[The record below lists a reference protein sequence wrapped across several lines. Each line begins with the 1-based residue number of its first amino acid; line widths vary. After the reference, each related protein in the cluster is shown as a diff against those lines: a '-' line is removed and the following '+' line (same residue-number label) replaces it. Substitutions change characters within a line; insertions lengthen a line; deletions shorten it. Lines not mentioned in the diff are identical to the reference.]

1 MAWMLAHAAPRLAA
15 GAAAGAGDRRGD
27 RQRRRSPAHG
37 HVVDF
42 IQWYVKDHYWPAFN
56 IADAAVV
63 GGAIGIGLFG
73 LFSGKPRP
81 AAG

>member
-1 MAWMLAHAAPRLAA
+1 
-15 GAAAGAGDRRGD
+15 
-27 RQRRRSPAHG
+27 G